1 MLKTPWRAIAAIAAV
16 ATVCYSCPAAR
27 ADGME
32 NVYEQAVVP
41 GANSAIF
48 NAMEAQKK
56 QRDAKLAQA
65 RRQAA
70 QLAPGTSTLAP
81 GAIAQAPPVSQQPV
95 SEQVGFPLGFQYTAD
110 FSVAYPFGNIG
121 TYGKGWLYGGADVS
135 LGYAF
140 NPTTRIVG
148 SMFQLQHWP
157 YGFNSGLA
165 PVYLAGFRNPV
176 GCADLSGA
184 NGCGPGTGRNIN
196 VRTKDTFIVGML
208 QKMVFPLAHIGVPLP
223 LVITPT
229 YVARSG
235 VVGFA
240 PGNND
245 IVPFAYNPPDGP
257 VFQNLPVRTA
267 QFKSVA
273 VTLPFLKT
281 PKMFGTFTVA
291 TQWLMHTNGV
301 NTKNAWQTPQ
311 ILYLQYT
318 PTDTTTLWV
327 EPQSARDYLPTDPYP
342 EHVIAYFLGASQ
354 RVSKY
359 GFVQFVLNSGG
370 PTNMGPDMV
379 TGIKCLTVQQALTNK
394 CGIGFGGLKATQ
406 FQLQFGVGT
415 PGIFPL

>member
-1 MLKTPWRAIAAIAAV
+1 MHKTLLRAIAAIATA

-41 GANSAIF
+41 GANSAIY
-48 NAMEAQKK
+48 NAMEAQRKEREAK
-56 QRDAKLAQA
+56 QARL

-70 QLAPGTSTLAP
+70 RVPAGTNAVDPGSV
-81 GAIAQAPPVSQQPV
+81 AQAPPVSQQPV
-95 SEQVGFPLGFQYTAD
+95 SEQVGFPTGFQYTAD

-121 TYGKGWLYGGADVS
+121 TYGKGWLYGGGDIS

-140 NPTTRIVG
+140 NPTTRFVG

-176 GCADLSGA
+176 GCADLSNG

-196 VRTKDTFIVGML
+196 VRTKDTFGVFML

-235 VVGFA
+235 VVGESV
-240 PGNND
+240 GNND
-245 IVPFAYNPPDGP
+245 IVPFAFNPPDGP
-257 VFQNLPVRTA
+257 VFQHLPVRTA
-267 QFKSVA
+267 QFDSVA
-273 VTLPFLKT
+273 VTLPFLKS
-281 PKMFGTFTVA
+281 PKMFGTFTMA
-291 TQWLMHTNGV
+291 TQWLVHLNGV
-301 NTKNAWQTPQ
+301 NSKNSFQTPQ

-342 EHVIAYFLGASQ
+342 EHVVAYFLGVSQ

-359 GFVQFVLNSGG
+359 GFLQFVLNSGG
-370 PTNMGPDMV
+370 PTNMGSDGV
-379 TGIKCLTVQQALTNK
+379 TAIKCLTVQQALNNS
-394 CGIGFGGLKATQ
+394 CGIAFGGLKATQ
-406 FQLQFGVGT
+406 MQLQFGVGT

>member
-1 MLKTPWRAIAAIAAV
+1 MHKTPLRAIAAIAAV
-16 ATVCYSCPAAR
+16 ATICFSSPAAQ

-48 NAMEAQKK
+48 NALEAQRKE
-56 QRDAKLAQA
+56 RDAKARA
-65 RRQAA
+65 RRQALQVPTVTSA
-70 QLAPGTSTLAP
+70 ETPGTV
-81 GAIAQAPPVSQQPV
+81 AQAPPVSQQPV
-95 SEQVGFPLGFQYTAD
+95 SQAVGFPTGFQYTAD
-110 FSVAYPFGNIG
+110 LSVAYPFGNIG
-121 TYGKGWLYGGADVS
+121 TYGKGWLYGGGDLS

-140 NPTTRIVG
+140 NPTTRFVG

-165 PVYLAGFRNPV
+165 PVYLAGFQNPV
-176 GCADLSGA
+176 GCADLS
-184 NGCGPGTGRNIN
+184 NGNACGPGTGRNIN
-196 VRTKDTFIVGML
+196 VRTKDTFGIFML

-223 LVITPT
+223 LVVTPT

-240 PGNND
+240 PGAND
-245 IVPFAYNPPDGP
+245 VVPFTYNLPDGP
-257 VFQNLPVRTA
+257 VQDLAVRTA
-267 QFKSVA
+267 QFKAVA

-301 NTKNAWQTPQ
+301 NSKNAWQTPQ
-311 ILYLQYT
+311 VLYLQYT
-318 PTDTTTLWV
+318 PTDTTTIWA
-327 EPQSARDYLPTDPYP
+327 EPQSARDYLPSDPYP
-342 EHVIAYFLGASQ
+342 EHLIAYFFGVSQ

-370 PTNMGPDMV
+370 PTNMGPDGV
-379 TGIKCLTVQQALTNK
+379 TGIKCLTVQQALTNS
-394 CGIGFGGLKATQ
+394 CGLALGGLKATQ
-406 FQLQFGVGT
+406 MQLQFGVGT